1 MRMKSI
7 LAIIAPALILG
18 GATMASSQR
27 LVAQQAPAPN
37 DATPPAAPQTPET
50 KPSDK
55 PNEPLS
61 EKLDKHQGVLQP
73 PSGVDP
79 GMHKEPPATTDDKM
93 PIIVPPGE
101 PGGDQSVQP
110 K

>member
-1 MRMKSI
+1 MKSV
-7 LAIIAPALILG
+7 LAVITPALIFA
-18 GATMASSQR
+18 GATMACSQR
-27 LVAQQAPAPN
+27 SVTQQPSPPSDKA
-37 DATPPAAPQTPET
+37 PPASPQT
-50 KPSDK
+50 KPGDK

-61 EKLDKHQGVLQP
+61 EKLDKQQGVLKP

-79 GMHKEPPATTDDKM
+79 GMHKQPPATTGDKM

>member
-1 MRMKSI
+1 MHTKSI
-7 LAIIAPALILG
+7 LAVIAPALIFAG
-18 GATMASSQR
+18 TTMASSQQS
-27 LVAQQAPAPN
+27 VAQQAPAPGN
-37 DATPPAAPQTPET
+37 ATPPAAPQTPQT
-50 KPSDK
+50 KPGDK

-61 EKLDKHQGVLQP
+61 KKLDKHEGVLKP

-79 GMHKEPPATTDDKM
+79 GMHKQPPATTGDKM